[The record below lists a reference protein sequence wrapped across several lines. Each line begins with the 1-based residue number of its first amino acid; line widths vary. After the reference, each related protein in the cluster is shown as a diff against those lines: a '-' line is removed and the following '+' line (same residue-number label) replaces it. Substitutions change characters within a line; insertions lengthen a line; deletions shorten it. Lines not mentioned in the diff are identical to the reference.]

1 MGDEENRMPKNARRE
16 KNSKKESEREREKKK
31 EKQKEKERERAARER
46 TAIQYGETRR
56 TVALYQK
63 VPATYIYIYSLH
75 IVNYIYIVCGNNRS
89 TVQLATSQ
97 ARIGQVP
104 PPAESAL
111 PSKAPAVQR
120 GKKTPGFIVGI
131 VVLRDL

>member
-63 VPATYIYIYSLH
+63 VPATYIYIY
-75 IVNYIYIVCGNNRS
+75 II
-89 TVQLATSQ
+89 QLYMQKMCVWAHC
-97 ARIGQVP
+97 RP
-104 PPAESAL
+104 H
-111 PSKAPAVQR
+111 
-120 GKKTPGFIVGI
+120 
-131 VVLRDL
+131 

>member
-63 VPATYIYIYSLH
+63 VPATYIYIYIIHCVDFPRTSSIDCSLGADLLT
-75 IVNYIYIVCGNNRS
+75 CSGW
-89 TVQLATSQ
+89 
-97 ARIGQVP
+97 
-104 PPAESAL
+104 
-111 PSKAPAVQR
+111 
-120 GKKTPGFIVGI
+120 KTPQ
-131 VVLRDL
+131 

>member
-63 VPATYIYIYSLH
+63 VPATYIYIY
-75 IVNYIYIVCGNNRS
+75 VCVHN
-89 TVQLATSQ
+89 
-97 ARIGQVP
+97 
-104 PPAESAL
+104 
-111 PSKAPAVQR
+111 
-120 GKKTPGFIVGI
+120 
-131 VVLRDL
+131 